1 MSREQDILDAAIKIF
16 SEKGFS
22 AATTSEI
29 AKEAGVAEGTIFRY
43 FKTKKDILKSVM
55 VKLVEVMSEELVIK
69 QIGKIINENKDKEP
83 AVLLKLLIKDRIQ
96 MITKYQ
102 GLVKIVFTEI
112 QYHED
117 LKKTFIQSF
126 ALKAKEIINA
136 FYSENVN
143 KGIFK
148 DYDPSLVLRSFVG
161 MVLMFAVQRELAPDL
176 VQIDEDKQI
185 DMMVDM
191 ILYGISNN
199 GGNKN
204 V

>member
-69 QIGKIINENKDKEP
+69 QVGKLINENKDKEP
-83 AVLLKLLIKDRIQ
+83 AVLLKLLIKDRIL
-96 MITKYQ
+96 MITKYK

-126 ALKAKEIINA
+126 AFKAKEIINA

>member
-16 SEKGFS
+16 SKKGYS

-29 AKEAGVAEGTIFRY
+29 AKEAGIAEGTVFRY

-55 VKLVEVMSEELVIK
+55 IRLIEIMGEEIVTVGV
-69 QIGKIINENKDKEP
+69 GKIIEENKDKNAAEFLK
-83 AVLLKLLIKDRIQ
+83 VLLKDRSDAIIKNWDLI
-96 MITKYQ
+96 
-102 GLVKIVFTEI
+102 KIVFTEI

-117 LKKTFIQSF
+117 LRNAFIQSF
-126 ALKAKEIINA
+126 PIKGKEILGK
-136 FYSENVN
+136 FY
-143 KGIFK
+143 KGNIDKGVFK
-148 DYDPSLVLRSFVG
+148 DYNPTLVLRCCVG
-161 MVLMFAVQRELAPDL
+161 ILGIYIIQKQLAPDL
-176 VQIDEDKQI
+176 LQMDDDKQI